1 MHQELNSLW
10 YLNDKIS
17 QDLTIKN
24 NAIKAAVLAIIYKSD
39 TEENVIY
46 LIERNTYN
54 GHHSGQIALPGGKMD
69 QGDENL
75 IDTALREVYEEI
87 GVQLESDQLFPLS
100 PQWIHVS
107 NHWVQPF
114 YTIVYEKPIFTL
126 NKREINCIFEIPISL
141 FKDSSILTFHELKIL
156 ENKVISPLFLN
167 DGKEIW
173 GATAIILY
181 QLFLRSNTKINLD

>member
-1 MHQELNSLW
+1 MHQELDSLW
-10 YLNDKIS
+10 FLNDKIS
-17 QDLTIKN
+17 QDSTIKK
-24 NAIKAAVLAIIYKSD
+24 NATKAAVLAIIYKSD
-39 TEENVIY
+39 TEESVIY

-54 GHHSGQIALPGGKMD
+54 GHHSGQIAFPGGKMD

-75 IDTALREVYEEI
+75 KDTALREVNEEI
-87 GVQLESDQLFPLS
+87 GVKLESYLLFPLP
-100 PQWIHVS
+100 PQWIYVS

-126 NKREINCIFEIPISL
+126 NKREINCIFEIPISS
-141 FKDSSILTFHELKIL
+141 FKDSNFLTFHELKIL
-156 ENKVISPLFLN
+156 GNKVISPVFLN

-181 QLFLRSNTKINLD
+181 QLFLRSNTKINLG

>member
-1 MHQELNSLW
+1 MHQELDSLW
-10 YLNDKIS
+10 FLNDKIS

-24 NAIKAAVLAIIYKSD
+24 SAIKAAVLAIIYKSD
-39 TEENVIY
+39 IEESVIY

-69 QGDENL
+69 KGDENL
-75 IDTALREVYEEI
+75 KDTALREVREEI

-141 FKDSSILTFHELKIL
+141 FKDSSFLTFHELKIL

>member
-39 TEENVIY
+39 TEESVIY

-100 PQWIHVS
+100 PQWINVS

-126 NKREINCIFEIPISL
+126 NKREINCIFEIPISM
-141 FKDSSILTFHELKIL
+141 FKDSSFLTFHELKIL

-181 QLFLRSNTKINLD
+181 QLFLRNNTKINLD

>member
-1 MHQELNSLW
+1 
-10 YLNDKIS
+10 
-17 QDLTIKN
+17 
-24 NAIKAAVLAIIYKSD
+24 
-39 TEENVIY
+39 
-46 LIERNTYN
+46 
-54 GHHSGQIALPGGKMD
+54 MD
-69 QGDENL
+69 HVDANL
-75 IDTALREVYEEI
+75 SETALREVHEEI
-87 GVQLESDQLFPLS
+87 GVILESDQLFPLT

-126 NKREINCIFEIPISL
+126 NKREINCIFEIPISS
-141 FKDSSILTFHELKIL
+141 FKDSNTLTFQELQIL
-156 ENKVISPLFLN
+156 GNKVISPKYLN

>member
-10 YLNDKIS
+10 NLNDKIS

-39 TEENVIY
+39 TEKSVIY
-46 LIERNTYN
+46 LIERNTYD

-126 NKREINCIFEIPISL
+126 NKREINCIFEIPILL
-141 FKDSSILTFHELKIL
+141 FKDSSFLTFHELKIL

-181 QLFLRSNTKINLD
+181 QLFLRNKTKINLD

>member
-39 TEENVIY
+39 IEESVIY
-46 LIERNTYN
+46 LIERNTYD

-141 FKDSSILTFHELKIL
+141 FKDSSFLTFQELKIL

-181 QLFLRSNTKINLD
+181 QLFLRNNTKINLD

>member
-1 MHQELNSLW
+1 MHQELDSLW
-10 YLNDKIS
+10 FLNDKIS

-24 NAIKAAVLAIIYKSD
+24 SAIKAAVLAIIYKSD
-39 TEENVIY
+39 IEESVIY

-69 QGDENL
+69 KGDENL
-75 IDTALREVYEEI
+75 KDTALREVREEI

-141 FKDSSILTFHELKIL
+141 FKDSSFLTFHELKIL

-181 QLFLRSNTKINLD
+181 QLFLRNNTKINLD

>member
-1 MHQELNSLW
+1 MHQELDSLW
-10 YLNDKIS
+10 FLNDKIS

-24 NAIKAAVLAIIYKSD
+24 NAIQAAVLAIIYKSD
-39 TEENVIY
+39 TEESVIY

-69 QGDENL
+69 EGDENL
-75 IDTALREVYEEI
+75 KDTALREVYEEI
-87 GVQLESDQLFPLS
+87 GVRIESDLLFPLS

-114 YTIVYEKPIFTL
+114 YTIVTEKPIFTL
-126 NKREINCIFEIPISL
+126 NKREINCIFELPISL
-141 FKDSSILTFHELKIL
+141 FKDSNFLTFHELKIL
-156 ENKVISPLFLN
+156 ESKVISPLFLN

>member
-1 MHQELNSLW
+1 MHQELDSLW
-10 YLNDKIS
+10 FLNDKIS

-141 FKDSSILTFHELKIL
+141 FKDSSFLTFHELKIL

-181 QLFLRSNTKINLD
+181 QLFLRNNTKINLD

>member
-1 MHQELNSLW
+1 MHQELDTLW
-10 YLNDKIS
+10 FWNDKIS

-39 TEENVIY
+39 TEDSVIY

-69 QGDENL
+69 QEDENL
-75 IDTALREVYEEI
+75 KHTALREVHEEI
-87 GVQLESDQLFPLS
+87 GVQLNSDQLIPLT

-126 NKREINCIFEIPISL
+126 NKREINCIFEMPIST
-141 FKDSSILTFHELKIL
+141 FKDSNFLTFHEKNIL
-156 ENKVISPLFLN
+156 GNKVISPIFLN
-167 DGKEIW
+167 KGKEIW

>member
-10 YLNDKIS
+10 YLNNKIS

-39 TEENVIY
+39 TEESVIY
-46 LIERNTYN
+46 LIERNTYD

-87 GVQLESDQLFPLS
+87 GVHYESDQLFPLS

-141 FKDSSILTFHELKIL
+141 FKDSSFLAFHELKIL

-181 QLFLRSNTKINLD
+181 QLFLRNKTKINLD

>member
-1 MHQELNSLW
+1 MHQELDSLW
-10 YLNDKIS
+10 FLNDKIS

-24 NAIKAAVLAIIYKSD
+24 SAIKAAVLAIIYKSD
-39 TEENVIY
+39 IEESVIY

-75 IDTALREVYEEI
+75 KDTALREVREEI

-141 FKDSSILTFHELKIL
+141 FKDSSFLTFHELKIL

>member
-1 MHQELNSLW
+1 MHQELDSLW
-10 YLNDKIS
+10 FLNDKIS
-17 QDLTIKN
+17 QDLTIKKS
-24 NAIKAAVLAIIYKSD
+24 AIKAAVLAIIYKSD
-39 TEENVIY
+39 IEESVIY

-75 IDTALREVYEEI
+75 KDTALREVREEI

-141 FKDSSILTFHELKIL
+141 FKDSGFLTFHELKIL

>member
-39 TEENVIY
+39 TEESVIY

-141 FKDSSILTFHELKIL
+141 FKDSSFLTFHELKIL

>member
-1 MHQELNSLW
+1 MHKEFDQLW
-10 YLNDKIS
+10 ILNDEVSK
-17 QDLTIKN
+17 DLTIIS
-24 NAIKAAVLAIIYKSD
+24 NAIKAAVVVIIYKN
-39 TEENVIY
+39 TLGENVLY
-46 LIERNTYN
+46 LIERNTYD
-54 GHHSGQIALPGGKMD
+54 GHHSGQMAFPGGKMD
-69 QGDENL
+69 DVDANL
-75 IDTALREVYEEI
+75 SETALREVQEEI
-87 GVQLESDQLFPLS
+87 GVVLELDQLFPLT

-141 FKDSSILTFHELKIL
+141 FKDFNILAFQELQIL
-156 ENKVISPLFLN
+156 GKKVISPKYLN

-181 QLFLRSNTKINLD
+181 QLFIRSKTKINLD

>member
-1 MHQELNSLW
+1 MHKEFDQLW
-10 YLNDKIS
+10 ILNDEVSK
-17 QDLTIKN
+17 DLTIKN
-24 NAIKAAVLAIIYKSD
+24 NSIKAAVVVIIYKNTFDQS
-39 TEENVIY
+39 VLY
-46 LIERNTYN
+46 LIERNTYD
-54 GHHSGQIALPGGKMD
+54 GHHSGQMALPGGKMD
-69 QGDENL
+69 HVDANL
-75 IDTALREVYEEI
+75 SETALREVHEEI
-87 GVQLESDQLFPLS
+87 GVVLESDQLFPLT

-126 NKREINCIFEIPISL
+126 NKREINCIFEIPISS
-141 FKDSSILTFHELKIL
+141 FKDSNTLAFHELNIL
-156 ENKVISPLFLN
+156 GNKVTSPKYWN

>member
-1 MHQELNSLW
+1 MHKEFEQLW
-10 YLNDKIS
+10 IVNDEVSK
-17 QDLTIKN
+17 DLTIKN
-24 NAIKAAVLAIIYKSD
+24 NAIKAAVVVIIYKNTIGQS
-39 TEENVIY
+39 VLY
-46 LIERNTYN
+46 LIERNTYD
-54 GHHSGQIALPGGKMD
+54 GHHSGQMALPGGKMD

-141 FKDSSILTFHELKIL
+141 FKDSSFLAFHELKIL
-156 ENKVISPLFLN
+156 ENKVISPLLLN

-181 QLFLRSNTKINLD
+181 QLFLRNKTKINLD

>member
-1 MHQELNSLW
+1 MHQELDSLW
-10 YLNDKIS
+10 FLNDKIS

-24 NAIKAAVLAIIYKSD
+24 NAIKAAVLAIIYKSN
-39 TEENVIY
+39 TEESVIY

-69 QGDENL
+69 EGDENL
-75 IDTALREVYEEI
+75 KDTALREVYEEI
-87 GVQLESDQLFPLS
+87 GVRIESDLLFPLS

-114 YTIVYEKPIFTL
+114 YTIVTEKPIFTL
-126 NKREINCIFEIPISL
+126 NKREINCIFELPISL
-141 FKDSSILTFHELKIL
+141 FKDSNFLTFHELKIL
-156 ENKVISPLFLN
+156 ESKVISPLFLN